1 MKLSKEKENMGL
13 PEYIKFGLELEV
25 ENVNYNK
32 ITPLVKEKNWHTDKD
47 PSLTDSGVE
56 CVSPVL
62 TEKENESVWGEVEQI
77 CKNIKENPYDEEKGA
92 YTDHTCGGHIHFD
105 STILQQNPE
114 AMKNFLRLWAESEE
128 LVYKMCNDKNDPIRP
143 GAINTSGTTLVD
155 VCKTALQSPLPKQTE
170 VKSLRDLIKI
180 ARETAKNVG
189 NNLVNANRKI
199 NIILNDNLVS
209 RNGMAAPIGQKI
221 QKQIEKKN
229 LKLGK
234 PRSMIY
240 REAFVKTKLTPER
253 YTGLNLT
260 NLGNKKKNTIEFRM
274 SNGTIN
280 PQTIKENVFLYA
292 SLIKTAV
299 DLSQG
304 SKVEEAQKLYD
315 TNVTEEEKVNN
326 FLNLIMDRQ
335 EDRQVYKDRWESV
348 KDAPVFKSEGTKMFN
363 KNRFQKSEYEKI
375 SDEIPAQNIKRTY
388 DFIANL
394 KNRMILKE
402 ENGLEH

>member
-13 PEYIKFGLELEV
+13 SEYIKFGLELEV

-62 TEKENESVWGEVEQI
+62 SEKENESVWGEVEQI
-77 CKNIKENPYDEEKGA
+77 CKNIKDNPYDEEKGA

-105 STILQQNPE
+105 STVLQQNPE

-155 VCKTALQSPLPKQTE
+155 VCKTALQSPLPKQAE

-199 NIILNDNLVS
+199 NTILN
-209 RNGMAAPIGQKI
+209 
-221 QKQIEKKN
+221 
-229 LKLGK
+229 
-234 PRSMIY
+234 Y
-240 REAFVKTKLTPER
+240 AF
-253 YTGLNLT
+253 
-260 NLGNKKKNTIEFRM
+260 I
-274 SNGTIN
+274 
-280 PQTIKENVFLYA
+280 
-292 SLIKTAV
+292 
-299 DLSQG
+299 
-304 SKVEEAQKLYD
+304 
-315 TNVTEEEKVNN
+315 
-326 FLNLIMDRQ
+326 
-335 EDRQVYKDRWESV
+335 
-348 KDAPVFKSEGTKMFN
+348 
-363 KNRFQKSEYEKI
+363 
-375 SDEIPAQNIKRTY
+375 
-388 DFIANL
+388 
-394 KNRMILKE
+394 
-402 ENGLEH
+402 